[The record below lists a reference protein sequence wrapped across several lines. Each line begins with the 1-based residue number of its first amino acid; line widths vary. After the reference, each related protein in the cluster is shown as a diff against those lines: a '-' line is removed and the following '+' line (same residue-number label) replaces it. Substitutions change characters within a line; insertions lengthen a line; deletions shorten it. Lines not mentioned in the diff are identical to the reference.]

1 MIFLRTWPPFLRWP
15 ARLFG
20 VLPAPLLVLLLAFA
34 GCSGRTATHETSTA
48 PARIISCS
56 PNLTEMLFALGAGDR
71 VIGVTRWCRYPPEA
85 ATRPPLGDL
94 YQPNLE
100 AMVAARPDLIVAVP
114 GNTKVLEFFSGRA
127 EPRILETNACETIAD
142 IQATLRQLGA
152 AVGAAERAEA
162 LVREMNSGLDS
173 LAAAG
178 DNPPPVRTL
187 MILGHAEGAL
197 EQIYAVGSPTYLDEL
212 LVRVGGT
219 NVVPKDAGRYP
230 IITREAILTMN
241 PELILERHLG
251 GVASAEQKQAMIR
264 LWDELP
270 TLPAVRNGRVV
281 VMDDDHMTING
292 VDLVNTGRKLAR
304 VVSEA
309 RKVPEARKDSEVR
322 EVPEVRV
329 SAPSGQSQ

>member
-1 MIFLRTWPPFLRWP
+1 
-15 ARLFG
+15 
-20 VLPAPLLVLLLAFA
+20 
-34 GCSGRTATHETSTA
+34 
-48 PARIISCS
+48 
-56 PNLTEMLFALGAGDR
+56 
-71 VIGVTRWCRYPPEA
+71 
-85 ATRPPLGDL
+85 
-94 YQPNLE
+94 
-100 AMVAARPDLIVAVP
+100 
-114 GNTKVLEFFSGRA
+114 
-127 EPRILETNACETIAD
+127 
-142 IQATLRQLGA
+142 
-152 AVGAAERAEA
+152 
-162 LVREMNSGLDS
+162 
-173 LAAAG
+173 
-178 DNPPPVRTL
+178 
-187 MILGHAEGAL
+187 
-197 EQIYAVGSPTYLDEL
+197 
-212 LVRVGGT
+212 
-219 NVVPKDAGRYP
+219 VPKDAGRYP